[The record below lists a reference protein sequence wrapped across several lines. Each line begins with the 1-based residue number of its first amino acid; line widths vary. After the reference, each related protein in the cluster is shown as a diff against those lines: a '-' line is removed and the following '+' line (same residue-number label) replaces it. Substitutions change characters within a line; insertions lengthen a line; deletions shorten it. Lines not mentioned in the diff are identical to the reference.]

1 MGKKQNTKSAGKW
14 VTVGVALFLAFVLI
28 VGLCLQVFATNEKFK
43 PSEWFKKGEDQTE
56 ELPEEG
62 DENAFVQDKQEYGIK
77 LMSARAAS
85 GSTYKSSYILTA
97 TVLPED
103 ADNKNVAWSIAW
115 ENPASAWATGKSVT
129 DYVKAEIKTTQWIED
144 ENFPS
149 GGYEGTVYKPLS
161 ESDGTYK
168 EVLVTVLQ
176 AFGEH
181 VVVTV
186 KSQDDETKSATVKFG
201 YVARIDKTKSEFDV
215 KTQGDWADEL
225 VLGDNQRYEMY
236 SDLVF
241 TTGTVVPNYTIS
253 YACEFLSYGGDHGAG
268 LVDEYGKRYEIAN
281 NGFDCT
287 TDFFQNCFTRT
298 VSVAELKSHIAK
310 FSGGNSFVIHVTVT
324 LSTDLATTLYEQR
337 YTQAIRFTVNTSLL
351 RIGVNDVTVD
361 QSGELYF

>member
-43 PSEWFKKGEDQTE
+43 PSEWFKKDEQTE

-62 DENAFVQDKQEYGIK
+62 GENAFVQDKKESGIK
-77 LMSARAAS
+77 LMSTQAAS
-85 GSTYKSSYILTA
+85 GSAYKGSYLLTA
-97 TVLPED
+97 TVLPEE
-103 ADNKNVAWSIAW
+103 ADNKNVAWSIEW
-115 ENPASAWATGKSVT
+115 ENPASAWATGKNVT
-129 DYVKAEIKTTQWIED
+129 DYAKAEIKTTEWIED
-144 ENFPS
+144 ENFPN

-201 YVARIDKTKSEFDV
+201 YVARLDEAKIKMEFLRGNTAVDTV
-215 KTQGDWADEL
+215 
-225 VLGDNQRYEMY
+225 VLGDGEDYY
-236 SDLVF
+236 LLPDLEF
-241 TTGTVVPNYTIS
+241 TVGTVEPS
-253 YACEFLSYGGDHGAG
+253 YKGVFKCFFASYGGDYGEG
-268 LVDEYGKRYEIAN
+268 LVDNYGKEYILPSMPFTSTA
-281 NGFDCT
+281 
-287 TDFFQNCFTRT
+287 DFYQNCFTRQ
-298 VSVAELKSHIAK
+298 VSVAEIKEHVAK
-310 FSGGNSFVIHVTVT
+310 FDGKICFQISVTVMLT
-324 LSTDLATTLYEQR
+324 SDVTDNLYKESW
-337 YTQAIRFTVNTSLL
+337 TKAIRLKIDTSLL
-351 RIGVNDVTVD
+351 KVGVNDVTVD